1 MFSKCR
7 NNFSESI
14 PNNQFKL
21 ISVSNYS
28 TASVLLAG
36 CAVYDIE
43 GCKMLSRRV
52 TTRRAR
58 SLVSG
63 PWLRADH
70 NHWAHPR
77 PGSTSQ
83 ALAPA
88 TSLRHLY
95 SGTSSR
101 SLQSQLSRGSI
112 PGAHCAH
119 CPRQP
124 SSLGLL
130 PTLLQTLTVS
140 NFSSNCVSLAED
152 KTLTAVTTL

>member
-1 MFSKCR
+1 M
-7 NNFSESI
+7 
-14 PNNQFKL
+14 
-21 ISVSNYS
+21 
-28 TASVLLAG
+28 
-36 CAVYDIE
+36 YDIE

-95 SGTSSR
+95 SGTSSL
-101 SLQSQLSRGSI
+101 SLQSPVTAEQRIDPWCPLCPLSLPAILPGLAADFTADSHCVKLQLQLCQFSRGQD
-112 PGAHCAH
+112 PHCSYNALMRCRKCRRLNIILTILRH
-119 CPRQP
+119 HNTR
-124 SSLGLL
+124 SL
-130 PTLLQTLTVS
+130 TI
-140 NFSSNCVSLAED
+140 
-152 KTLTAVTTL
+152 K

>member
-1 MFSKCR
+1 M
-7 NNFSESI
+7 
-14 PNNQFKL
+14 
-21 ISVSNYS
+21 
-28 TASVLLAG
+28 LLAG

-52 TTRRAR
+52 TPRRSL

-112 PGAHCAH
+112 PGAHCA
-119 CPRQP
+119 RQP
-124 SSLGLL
+124 PSLGLL
-130 PTLLQTLTVS
+130 ATLLQTLTVS
-140 NFSSNCVSLAED
+140 NFSSNCVSVAED
-152 KTLTAVTTL
+152 KTHCSYNALSRCRNGRRLNIILTILRHHNTRSLTMK